1 MVAPPDNDVLWA
13 RGLTYAH
20 DGSPALHGV
29 SLAVREGEIL
39 AVTGPRGSGKTTLLR
54 CLSGQLRAQRGEVWF
69 NSVPVHTMGPLA
81 RERLRLDRFGW
92 IDPEPVLVPE
102 LNAWENTAL
111 PLMLRGTGRRAAKA
125 AALEWLER
133 LDIRDTARKRPHALL
148 QSERQRV
155 VVARA
160 LVAAPTVLF
169 ADEPTAALH
178 RAEHA
183 HVLRTLTTAARSHD
197 ITVVLATHDPA
208 TAALAD
214 RTLTLLDGRQV
225 KTLQLPPAPTAAGGH
240 PPRAAQKPRPTAS
253 AEGGPAAGRG
263 GRSPAG
269 PGGRSTVDGGGEAVA
284 RQGDEPSGEGQA
296 PGAGASEDRA
306 AADGEGRAACSLS
319 A

>member
-20 DGSPALHGV
+20 DGSPALQGV
-29 SLAVREGEIL
+29 SLAVRGGEIL

-208 TAALAD
+208 TASLAD

-225 KTLQLPPAPTAAGGH
+225 KTLPLPPAPTAAGGH
-240 PPRAAQKPRPTAS
+240 PPSAAQEPRPA
-253 AEGGPAAGRG
+253 AAGRG

-284 RQGDEPSGEGQA
+284 RRGDASSGEGEA
-296 PGAGASEDRA
+296 PGAGAGEDRA